1 MEERLRL
8 SRTEFWVFCQHLAY
22 LCFIRLDGE
31 TMSLQRV
38 LETARKTGTPVII
51 TDVAGREPMVILPLE
66 QFEAMAG
73 DGDGRGP
80 SGEGR
85 VAREPISKEERVVRV
100 LEEIAAERAETRVE
114 QELPINVES
123 LSVEVP
129 VPQDISLEERFY
141 LEPLEDKDK
150 V

>member
-1 MEERLRL
+1 MEERLRI
-8 SRTEFWVFCQHLAY
+8 SRIVFYVCCQHLAY
-22 LCFIRLDGE
+22 LRFIRLDGK

-80 SGEGR
+80 SSESR
-85 VAREPISKEERVVRV
+85 VERGPVSQEERVVRV

-114 QELPINVES
+114 QESPINVES
-123 LSVEVP
+123 LSVEGP